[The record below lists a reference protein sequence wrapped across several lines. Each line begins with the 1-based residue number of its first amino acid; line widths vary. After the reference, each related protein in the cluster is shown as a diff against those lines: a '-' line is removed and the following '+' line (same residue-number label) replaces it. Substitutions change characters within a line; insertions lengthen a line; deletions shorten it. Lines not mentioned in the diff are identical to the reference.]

1 MMGSL
6 VLFVFRG
13 RNFTG
18 NFLVLF
24 FLLGIVRLLV
34 DLDTGGGDGPLGQF
48 MRTRSSL
55 VSITIVLPVTN
66 TTRPMMPP
74 MVVMVSPFLTLSR
87 ISWACF
93 FLLFSGRIRMK

>member
-6 VLFVFRG
+6 VLLALSGCSLIWTPVVEMAH
-13 RNFTG
+13 
-18 NFLVLF
+18 LASS
-24 FLLGIVRLLV
+24 
-34 DLDTGGGDGPLGQF
+34 